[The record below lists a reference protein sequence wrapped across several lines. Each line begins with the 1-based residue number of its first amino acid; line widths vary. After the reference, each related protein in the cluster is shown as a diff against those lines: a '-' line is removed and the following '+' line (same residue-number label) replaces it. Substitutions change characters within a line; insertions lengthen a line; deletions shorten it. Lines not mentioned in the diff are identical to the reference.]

1 MSAKWAVTANELL
14 SPTQLQV
21 LLLLI
26 QQPLYILLMHG
37 GCLVGVLGLA
47 YYEHVA
53 KYKVLL
59 IKASH
64 IHWFEPAT
72 GGQRTQ
78 GDKGHRGTRH
88 LSFVESSAKV
98 QNGITIIT

>member
-1 MSAKWAVTANELL
+1 
-14 SPTQLQV
+14 
-21 LLLLI
+21 
-26 QQPLYILLMHG
+26 MHG

-64 IHWFEPAT
+64 IH
-72 GGQRTQ
+72 
-78 GDKGHRGTRH
+78 
-88 LSFVESSAKV
+88 
-98 QNGITIIT
+98 